1 MTLRLAVV
9 STAKNTNN
17 ILKNIQKLSEGEI
30 EVVFHLGSKENQFK
44 ASSLSRMKAS
54 SGTEGHL
61 FKNQRWTGAS
71 IALLESAD
79 FNEQLEEFID
89 QAHRTSENVALK
101 SHGLR
106 SMADYSDYYHILSDV
121 ISNELITRKVEK
133 VLFFNVPHLT
143 YDCVLYQCAKSMEI
157 PTLILT
163 QSLFPDK
170 FFSLTEIKNYGIFSK
185 ASTGEIY
192 PIEKKSGLDLFY
204 MKGIK
209 QEREIAGKLNLISF
223 LNLVFFLIIK
233 RPHKILNL
241 FYIFG
246 LIRDINKIYRG
257 LPKWRDPFARFFHE
271 DSLAYFDQ
279 LTKFEDQ
286 EIDLNEDFVYFP
298 LQMQPEMTTSALG
311 GNFRD
316 QAYAIER
323 IASILPTGV
332 KIYVKENPKQGAYMR
347 GPLFFHR
354 LKRIEA
360 VKFLPS
366 WADTHELTKA
376 CKFVATITGTVGW
389 EAICQGKPVL
399 VFGNA
404 WYRNLEGVYEW
415 SDELT
420 FEKISES
427 LIDHDRLEHN
437 VGSLLSNTHIGVV
450 DRHYQ
455 ILVDNFDD
463 HKNDIKVAKTV
474 INLINGKEE
483 PTFI

>member
-17 ILKNIQKLSEGEI
+17 ILKNIQKLSDGEI

-71 IALLESAD
+71 LALLESTD

-204 MKGIK
+204 MKG
-209 QEREIAGKLNLISF
+209 
-223 LNLVFFLIIK
+223 
-233 RPHKILNL
+233 
-241 FYIFG
+241 
-246 LIRDINKIYRG
+246 
-257 LPKWRDPFARFFHE
+257 
-271 DSLAYFDQ
+271 
-279 LTKFEDQ
+279 
-286 EIDLNEDFVYFP
+286 
-298 LQMQPEMTTSALG
+298 
-311 GNFRD
+311 
-316 QAYAIER
+316 
-323 IASILPTGV
+323 
-332 KIYVKENPKQGAYMR
+332 
-347 GPLFFHR
+347 
-354 LKRIEA
+354 
-360 VKFLPS
+360 
-366 WADTHELTKA
+366 
-376 CKFVATITGTVGW
+376 
-389 EAICQGKPVL
+389 
-399 VFGNA
+399 
-404 WYRNLEGVYEW
+404 
-415 SDELT
+415 
-420 FEKISES
+420 
-427 LIDHDRLEHN
+427 
-437 VGSLLSNTHIGVV
+437 
-450 DRHYQ
+450 
-455 ILVDNFDD
+455 
-463 HKNDIKVAKTV
+463 
-474 INLINGKEE
+474 
-483 PTFI
+483 